1 MWSPTTTE
9 GEHMSKPLISEVLPR
24 GTLQRF
30 GIAGGFNTFLFW
42 GIWEL
47 LRLTPLYD
55 NSNET
60 LLWSLSWLGSSII
73 AHFVHRTFTFD
84 GRRNLRTTVL
94 GAVSVYAVG
103 MMGST
108 LTFDT
113 MLTMLDHLPIRLL
126 FFMNIAI
133 WGLFTWASMRW
144 LVFGYSK
151 IEEE

>member
-1 MWSPTTTE
+1 M
-9 GEHMSKPLISEVLPR
+9 SEVLPR

-42 GIWEL
+42 IIWEL
-47 LRLTPLYD
+47 LRVSPLYD
-55 NSNET
+55 ATGET
-60 LLWSLSWLGSSII
+60 ALWSLSWLASSVV

-84 GRRNLRTTVL
+84 GRRNVRTTVL

-108 LTFDT
+108 LSFDA
-113 MLTMLDHLPIRLL
+113 MLDLLTAFPIRLL
-126 FFMNIAI
+126 FLLNIGI

-144 LVFGYSK
+144 FVFGYTT
-151 IEEE
+151 IEDE